1 MILVKANV
9 KNAMNYMKAHDRRS
23 CSECAL
29 NFIFDVASKT
39 CVDCYPGFEPAEN
52 GISCNPCEAGKYS
65 LNGLCTDCPEGKSS
79 EKASP
84 DVNGCVVYCE
94 PGQEE
99 IMEYVL
105 IVLSIHIPRDY
116 FHHV

>member
-1 MILVKANV
+1 M
-9 KNAMNYMKAHDRRS
+9 
-23 CSECAL
+23 
-29 NFIFDVASKT
+29 
-39 CVDCYPGFEPAEN
+39 DCYPGFEPAEN

-99 IMEYVL
+99 NNGVCTDCPVNTYSE
-105 IVLSIHIPRDY
+105 DY